1 MFRKDIGI
9 DLGTVNI
16 LVYIKGEGV
25 VLNEPSVVVID
36 EDTKRPIAYGKD
48 ADEMLGRTPGKI
60 RVIKPMKDG
69 VIADFETTGLLL
81 DYLLRKVNIKGG
93 FVKPRILI
101 CCPANITEVEK
112 SAIADAAARTG
123 AKRVFIEEEPKVAA
137 IGAGLDISKPVA
149 NMVVDIGGGTTDIA
163 VLSLGNI
170 VTSASIKTAGN
181 TFDNDIIKYIK
192 DKYKLLIGEK
202 TAEKIKKNI
211 GNVKYKEIKDNNN
224 NGNKNKNNNDKKEHK
239 KEEFEK
245 MDVRGRD
252 LVGGL
257 PKTITVSSNEIA
269 EALKSS
275 VEKITKMVK
284 QVLEQTPPELSA
296 DIIEKG
302 IVLTGGGAL
311 LKNLPEYLEEKLEV
325 PVFTAEDPLT
335 CVANGTGILLDKIHY
350 IDY

>member
-60 RVIKPMKDG
+60 KVIKPMKDG

-81 DYLLRKVNIKGG
+81 DYLLRKVNVKSN
-93 FVKPRILI
+93 FLKPRILI
-101 CCPANITEVEK
+101 CCPANITDVEK

-181 TFDNDIIKYIK
+181 TFDSDIINYIK

-211 GNVKYKEIKDNNN
+211 GNVKYKENKDSNNN
-224 NGNKNKNNNDKKEHK
+224 NSNKNKEKNTEHK
-239 KEEFEK
+239 KEELKK

-269 EALKSS
+269 EALNSS
-275 VEKITKMVK
+275 VEKITRMVK

-311 LKNLPEYLEEKLEV
+311 LKNFPDYLEEKLEV
-325 PVFTAEDPLT
+325 PVFTAEEPLT